1 MKKLRN
7 IKPGQRKRERREAA
21 KRLEA
26 QAAAF
31 LDHDMECCVCG
42 TEFER
47 TKQTVKEW
55 TVVASPDHPP
65 RLTCP
70 SCWGVIQKEV
80 ENRNV

>member
-1 MKKLRN
+1 MKKIRR
-7 IKPGQRKRERREAA
+7 IKPGQRKRERREAS
-21 KRLEA
+21 KKLEA

-42 TEFER
+42 AEFER
-47 TKQTVKEW
+47 TQTTVQEW
-55 TVVASPDHPP
+55 MVVASEDHKP

-70 SCWGVIQKEV
+70 SCWKLIEKEV